1 RGLSISKTYKDGL
14 TRRLSKLEPMFP
26 KITEVKIVLS
36 KEKHRR
42 TAALTLVAKHH
53 TFRSEE
59 TAGDLE
65 TAVDMA
71 VHALGRQVRDM
82 KDRLKNRKAAAAPR
96 RAPAPAGR
104 RGGRAGAGG
113 GGRGGGR
120 RVGAHRAR
128 GATQADVG
136 GRRRRAVSRE
146 RGRVPGLC
154 QRGDRGGRGALPPGR
169 RSARPDRA
177 GGMTAGWPP
186 EANGRG
192 ARAVDART

>member
-1 RGLSISKTYKDGL
+1 MQAIISARGLSISKTYKDVL

-71 VHALGRQVRDM
+71 VDALGRQVREM

-96 RAPAPAGR
+96 RAPAAAPVEAADESELIVTR
-104 RGGRAGAGG
+104 VPLKPMSVADAVEQFRASADEFL
-113 GGRGGGR
+113 
-120 RVGAHRAR
+120 VFANAVTEAVAVLYHRA
-128 GATQADVG
+128 D
-136 GRRRRAVSRE
+136 
-146 RGRVPGLC
+146 
-154 QRGDRGGRGALPPGR
+154 GALGLIEPV
-169 RSARPDRA
+169 A
-177 GGMTAGWPP
+177 
-186 EANGRG
+186 
-192 ARAVDART
+192 